1 MKKKVITVI
10 LALILIISA
19 TGCGNGN
26 AKEISGQI
34 GANPVQI
41 HHEKTGD
48 VLTNDFALELFKKS
62 FDEEGNTIISPMS
75 VLCALAMTA
84 NGAKG
89 ETQVQMEEVLGM
101 SVDQLNQAVYTYL
114 NSLPDEEKCKVTL
127 SNSIWFTEHAR
138 FTPNKEFLQTN
149 ADYYGAEIYEAP
161 FDHSTVKDI
170 NNWIKNKTD
179 GMIKNMI
186 QEIPASAIMYLINA
200 LTFDAEWA
208 QIYEDYQIRGGKFTM
223 ENGQTRYVDY
233 MHSQV
238 NYYLESE
245 HGIGFMKHYNGA
257 KCAFAAFLPVEGM
270 TVKEFLDTLD
280 GEELAKIFDRV
291 QNVPVV
297 TQIPKFESEYETS
310 MVEMFKEMGMI
321 DAFDIETADFSGLGT
336 SEAGNIYIDE
346 VLHKAYINVDE
357 KGTEA
362 GAVTVVMTADGAS
375 MEIEK
380 PKSVILDRP
389 FVYMIVDLENQVPL
403 FVGAQM
409 VFE

>member
-34 GANPVQI
+34 GPNPVQI
-41 HHEKTGD
+41 HHDKTGD

-62 FDEEGNTIISPMS
+62 FAEEGNTIISPMS

-84 NGAKG
+84 NDAKG
-89 ETQVQMEEVLGM
+89 ENQAQMEEVLGM
-101 SVDQLNQAVYTYL
+101 SVDQLNQAVYTYRG
-114 NSLPDEEKCKVTL
+114 SLPNEEKCKVTL

-179 GMIKNMI
+179 GMIENMI

-223 ENGQTRYVDY
+223 EDGQTRYVDY

-238 NYYLESE
+238 NDYLESE
-245 HGIGFMKHYNGA
+245 HGTGFMKHYKGA
-257 KCAFAAFLPVEGM
+257 KCAFAAFLPKEGM
-270 TVKEFLDTLD
+270 TVKEFLHTLD
-280 GEELAKIFDRV
+280 GEELVRIFANV
-291 QNVPVV
+291 QNIPVV

-310 MVEMFKEMGMI
+310 MVGLLKELGMI
-321 DAFDIETADFSGLGT
+321 DAFDIEAADFSGLGT
-336 SEAGNIYIDE
+336 SEGGNIYIDE

>member
-62 FDEEGNTIISPMS
+62 FAEEGNTIISPMS

-170 NNWIKNKTD
+170 NHWIKNKTD
-179 GMIKNMI
+179 GMIENMI
-186 QEIPASAIMYLINA
+186 QEIPASAIMFLINA

-223 ENGQTRYVDY
+223 EDGQTRYVDY

-238 NYYLESE
+238 NDYLESE
-245 HGIGFMKHYNGA
+245 HGIGFMKHYKGA
-257 KCAFAAFLPVEGM
+257 KCAFAAFLPKEGM
-270 TVKEFLDTLD
+270 TVKEFLNTLD
-280 GEELAKIFDRV
+280 GEELARIFANV
-291 QNVPVV
+291 QNVPVE
-297 TQIPKFESEYETS
+297 TQLPKFEAEYETS
-310 MVEMFKEMGMI
+310 MVEMLKGLGMI
-321 DAFDIETADFSGLGT
+321 DAFDIEAADFSGLGT
-336 SEAGNIYIDE
+336 SEGGNIYIDE

-362 GAVTVVMTADGAS
+362 GAVTVVVTADGAS

>member
-19 TGCGNGN
+19 TGCNNGT

-34 GANPVQI
+34 GSNPVQI

-89 ETQVQMEEVLGM
+89 ETQAQMEEVLGM

-127 SNSIWFTEHAR
+127 SNSIWFTEHVR

-170 NNWIKNKTD
+170 KNWIKNKTD
-179 GMIKNMI
+179 GMIENMI

-223 ENGQTRYVDY
+223 EDGQTRYVDY

-238 NYYLESE
+238 NDYLESE
-245 HGIGFMKHYNGA
+245 HGIGFMKHYKGA
-257 KCAFAAFLPVEGM
+257 KCAFAAFLPKEGI

-280 GEELAKIFDRV
+280 GEELARIFNNV

-310 MVEMFKEMGMI
+310 MVEMLKGLGMI

-336 SEAGNIYIDE
+336 SEGGNIYIDE

-362 GAVTVVMTADGAS
+362 GAVTVVVTADGAS

-409 VFE
+409 VFK